1 MTSCSQLKLQNKWLY
16 LTYLDSQNQIAG
28 PAVLLSELIENLQKW
43 KPYYAIAGEEKAP
56 TTGTRHFHVIICC
69 HEQIRTRKSEVLEIK
84 GVNPHLEKIHNNL
97 KKIIE
102 YCKKEGNV
110 AEFGKENCPIKK
122 QEMNKEEKAKLM
134 LECDLKEA
142 FLKGILG
149 PIEVLRADKLRKLFD
164 EYSKPEEYAKKLVL
178 WFRGESGEGKSRMAV
193 DIAKKYNLDYW
204 ISNDSLKWFDG
215 YHGQELAIL
224 DDFRRGMLSD
234 WSFLLR
240 LLDGYPLLVQ
250 VKGAHVKW
258 CPKIIV
264 ITSPGTP
271 EDAFQW
277 VTKDGDVQ
285 NWDHQE
291 QLERRITFEDER
303 QVYEFPLWEDE
314 KQRLMKTIEH
324 FLGINDE
331 QEMVEEDL
339 ELSPILPEP
348 SQIDEA

>member
-1 MTSCSQLKLQNKWLY
+1 MKTI
-16 LTYLDSQNQIAG
+16 TVD
-28 PAVLLSELIENLQKW
+28 
-43 KPYYAIAGEEKAP
+43 
-56 TTGTRHFHVIICC
+56 
-69 HEQIRTRKSEVLEIK
+69 
-84 GVNPHLEKIHNNL
+84 
-97 KKIIE
+97 
-102 YCKKEGNV
+102 
-110 AEFGKENCPIKK
+110 GKE
-122 QEMNKEEKAKLM
+122 
-134 LECDLKEA
+134 
-142 FLKGILG
+142 
-149 PIEVLRADKLRKLFD
+149 
-164 EYSKPEEYAKKLVL
+164 
-178 WFRGESGEGKSRMAV
+178 
-193 DIAKKYNLDYW
+193 YNLDYW

-331 QEMVEEDL
+331 AMIEEEMTM
-339 ELSPILPEP
+339 SPIMPEP
-348 SQIDEA
+348 SQDEA